1 MPSKTVG
8 KKISKVGT
16 GKAEVP
22 SDEAK
27 QRGRKKSQKEEKRK
41 ESSIPIFASSY
52 FCTRCNEE
60 FDLRLEL
67 KAHKKEGCNLAK
79 PSKVAEDAEFDMYF
93 EIISNSDITVGE
105 EKNHLVSLI
114 KKKRKFLVKRLVLQ
128 MTGVGVGK
136 SKVFKSLSAQYLK
149 IKEDKAR
156 NLEEQGGSG
165 VAQEDSV

>member
-8 KKISKVGT
+8 KKISKAGT

-22 SDEAK
+22 SGKAK
-27 QRGRKKSQKEEKRK
+27 HRGRRKGQKVKKRK

-52 FCTRCNEE
+52 FCAKCNEE

-67 KAHKKEGCNLAK
+67 KAHMKQECEPAK
-79 PSKVAEDAEFDMYF
+79 PSKVVEDAEFDMYF
-93 EIISNSDITVGE
+93 EVISNSDITVGE
-105 EKNHLVSLI
+105 EKNHMVSLI

-128 MTGVGVGK
+128 MTGAGVGK

-165 VAQEDSV
+165 VAQED